1 MSSTKR
7 YLEKYRMWYRVY
19 RDTYFVP
26 KLEVEVQKLV
36 REKGKVEDEFD
47 LPNAFPNYT
56 GLAG

>member
-1 MSSTKR
+1 
-7 YLEKYRMWYRVY
+7 MWYRVY

-47 LPNAFPNYT
+47 LPNYT